1 MYNKY
6 MSIAATLTKVKAKR
20 VCGID
25 ASTNSLA
32 FAIMENETPILC
44 GEIKFKGRTPFERL
58 KYARKVTRG
67 LVKAGIFDGVDFIAI
82 ESAIMVRNI
91 QTAIDLA
98 YVYGTIMGEMSEV
111 CKELHKV
118 APISWQSGIGN
129 PNLKKAEKEQIQKDF
144 PGKSKSWYQNKGREI
159 RKART
164 LDIARK
170 YFDIP
175 SNSDN
180 IGDAVGIAL
189 HSSRVLTRPT

>member
-1 MYNKY
+1 MGV
-6 MSIAATLTKVKAKR
+6 ATTLTKVKAKT

-32 FAIMENETPILC
+32 FAVFDGETPVSC
-44 GEIKFKGRTPFERL
+44 GEVMFNGSNVFERL
-58 KYARKVTRG
+58 EDAKRKTHA
-67 LVKAGIFDGVDFIAI
+67 LVNSGIIRADYIAI

-98 YVYGTIMGEMSEV
+98 YVYGAIIGELMEFNPKV
-111 CKELHKV
+111 EKV

-129 PNLKKAEKEQIQKDF
+129 PNLKKAEKDAIQAEF
-144 PGKSKSWYQNKGREI
+144 PGKSKSWYQNKGRLI
-159 RKART
+159 RKQRT
-164 LDIARK
+164 LDIAQQ

-175 SNSDN
+175 NDSDN

-189 HSSRVLTRPT
+189 FVSRNLTRR

>member
-1 MYNKY
+1 MG
-6 MSIAATLTKVKAKR
+6 IAKTLNTVEAKR

-32 FAIMENETPILC
+32 FAVFEGDEPVIC
-44 GEIKFKGRTPFERL
+44 GEVTFNGSTVFERL
-58 KYARKVTRG
+58 EDAKRKTAA
-67 LVKAGIFDGVDFIAI
+67 LVSAGILRADYVAI
-82 ESAIMVRNI
+82 ESAVMVRNI

-98 YVYGTIMGEMSEV
+98 YVYGAIIGELMAFNPQV
-111 CKELHKV
+111 HKV

-129 PNLKKAEKEQIQKDF
+129 PNLKKAEKEKIQNDF

-159 RKART
+159 RKQRT
-164 LDIARK
+164 MDIARNH
-170 YFDIP
+170 FNIP

-189 HSSRVLTRPT
+189 FVSKTLTRQ

>member
-1 MYNKY
+1 MG
-6 MSIAATLTKVKAKR
+6 IAKTLSTVKAER

-32 FAIMENETPILC
+32 FAVFEGDKAVSC
-44 GEIKFKGRTPFERL
+44 GEVKFNGSTVFERL
-58 KYARKVTRG
+58 QDAKRKTSA
-67 LVKAGIFDGVDFIAI
+67 LVEAGVLTGDYVVI

-98 YVYGTIMGEMSEV
+98 YVYGAILGELGKSAGKLE
-111 CKELHKV
+111 KV

-129 PNLKKAEKEQIQKDF
+129 PNLKKHEKDAIKAEF
-144 PGKSKSWYQNKGREI
+144 PGKSASWYQNKGRQI
-159 RKART
+159 RKQRT
-164 LDIARK
+164 LDIARQ

-180 IGDAVGIAL
+180 IGDAVGLAL
-189 HSSRVLTRPT
+189 YVSKTLTRR

>member
-1 MYNKY
+1 M
-6 MSIAATLTKVKAKR
+6 TKVKAKR

-32 FAIMENETPILC
+32 FAVFEGETPIYC
-44 GEIKFKGRTPFERL
+44 GEVKFHGSTVFERL
-58 KYARKVTRG
+58 KDAKRKTAA
-67 LVKAGIFDGVDFIAI
+67 LVAGGYLKADYIAI
-82 ESAIMVRNI
+82 ESAVMVRNV

-98 YVYGTIMGEMSEV
+98 YVYGAIIGEVMAFNPQV
-111 CKELHKV
+111 HKV

-129 PNLKKAEKEQIQKDF
+129 PNLKAYEKEQIKKDY
-144 PGKSKSWYQNKGREI
+144 PDKSKTWYQNKGREI
-159 RKART
+159 RKQRT
-164 LDIARK
+164 MDIARE

-189 HSSRVLTRPT
+189 HSARTLTRPA